1 LPARYQQQRKR
12 SRLSRLRQ
20 KECSGHMYA
29 LILALAVALQS
40 ATVIDVERHTGSGI
54 GTFTLAIRLGDMI
67 CAADFDSGGN
77 IRDTDFVVG
86 HRLRAAVVGHRLR
99 AAVEHGK
106 MIVRGRHGQLVTA
119 TIVRVQRVLLEP
131 R

>member
-1 LPARYQQQRKR
+1 M
-12 SRLSRLRQ
+12 
-20 KECSGHMYA
+20 CA

-54 GTFTLAIRLGDMI
+54 GTFTLAIRLGNMI
-67 CAADFDSGGN
+67 YAADFDSGGN
-77 IRDTDFVVG
+77 IRDTDF
-86 HRLRAAVVGHRLR
+86 VVGHRLR